1 MTCSPSQVGRA
12 ELRVDGAPEMFR
24 ILQPYDFM
32 PTKYARL
39 AGLGAFGACA
49 GFVALYAFVVY
60 ISRHT
65 ATGGMTETLSAVAWI
80 SVGLVV
86 LALIAVH
93 VAIGKE
99 LLSLG
104 RGEPR
109 GV

>member
-1 MTCSPSQVGRA
+1 
-12 ELRVDGAPEMFR
+12 LRVDGAPEMFR
-24 ILQPYDFM
+24 ILQPWDFM

-39 AGLGAFGACA
+39 AGMGAFGACA
-49 GFVALYAFVVY
+49 GFVAVFALVAYL
-60 ISRHT
+60 SRHT
-65 ATGGMTETLSAVAWI
+65 TTGGMMETLSVVTWI

-104 RGEPR
+104 RGESR

>member
-1 MTCSPSQVGRA
+1 MTA
-12 ELRVDGAPEMFR
+12 N
-24 ILQPYDFM
+24 
-32 PTKYARL
+32 YARL
-39 AGLGAFGACA
+39 GGLGAFGACA
-49 GFVALYAFVVY
+49 GFVALYALVVY
-60 ISRHT
+60 VSRHT
-65 ATGGMTETLSAVAWI
+65 ATGGMMQTLSVVTWI

-104 RGEPR
+104 RGESR

>member
-1 MTCSPSQVGRA
+1 M
-12 ELRVDGAPEMFR
+12 
-24 ILQPYDFM
+24 
-32 PTKYARL
+32 
-39 AGLGAFGACA
+39 GAFGACA
-49 GFVALYAFVVY
+49 GFVAVFALVAY

-65 ATGGMTETLSAVAWI
+65 PTGGMMETLSVVTWI

-104 RGEPR
+104 RGESR

>member
-1 MTCSPSQVGRA
+1 MA
-12 ELRVDGAPEMFR
+12 
-24 ILQPYDFM
+24 
-32 PTKYARL
+32 TKYARL

-49 GFVALYAFVVY
+49 GFVALYVLVVY

-65 ATGGMTETLSAVAWI
+65 ATGGMTQALAVVTWI

-104 RGEPR
+104 RGESR

>member
-1 MTCSPSQVGRA
+1 
-12 ELRVDGAPEMFR
+12 
-24 ILQPYDFM
+24 M
-32 PTKYARL
+32 PTKYAKF

-49 GFVALYAFVVY
+49 GFVALFALVGY

-65 ATGGMTETLSAVAWI
+65 TTGGMMPVLSVVTWI

-93 VAIGKE
+93 VAIGKQ
-99 LLSLG
+99 LLSLH
-104 RGEPR
+104 RGESR

>member
-1 MTCSPSQVGRA
+1 
-12 ELRVDGAPEMFR
+12 LRVDGAPKMFR
-24 ILQPYDFM
+24 ILQPHDFM

-49 GFVALYAFVVY
+49 GFVALYALVVY

-65 ATGGMTETLSAVAWI
+65 ATGGMTETLSVVTWI
-80 SVGLVV
+80 SIGLVV